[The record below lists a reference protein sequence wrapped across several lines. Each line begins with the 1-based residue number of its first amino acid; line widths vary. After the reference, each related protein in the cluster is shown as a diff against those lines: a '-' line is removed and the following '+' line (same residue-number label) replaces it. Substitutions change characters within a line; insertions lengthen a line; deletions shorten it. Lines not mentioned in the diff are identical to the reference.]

1 MHETFSPTLSAGPT
15 SSNSRLAALPRIVSE
30 VDSAP
35 DLDTALNIIV
45 RRTREVMAADVC
57 TVYFTDHE
65 QRRHV
70 FAATDGLPAALV
82 GQVKAGFG
90 RGLIGQVAD
99 SSRPINLARVPDE
112 LDREFLEQSGSGRFH
127 AFLGVPVT
135 HRRRVQ
141 GVLLVRH
148 REARRFDDADEAFLS
163 TLAAQLGSAIA
174 IARANG
180 ELCRLCRPGNSPSR
194 HLDGIAGAPGIAL
207 GTGVVLFAEDLQAVP
222 DRAPED
228 PDAEVERFR
237 QALFAVRAEITRVA
251 ATTETYLSPADR
263 ALFEAYVLML
273 DSPELVDTVIQ
284 HIHQGN
290 WAPGA
295 LREAIE
301 AHAQRFDQMEDEY
314 LRERATDIRALGA
327 RLLLQLQ
334 DSLVRRED
342 SPLDCILIGRAV
354 SAIDIGSV
362 PPGRLRGVISAE
374 GSPLAHAAI
383 VARALGIP
391 AVVGLAELPVSALD
405 GQELIVDGYN
415 GHVHLRPEPALREE
429 VAARIEHER
438 ELTESL
444 SSLHGVPAQTT
455 DGVEVALYINTGLAD
470 DMVQTAAE
478 DSAGIG
484 LFRSELPFML
494 YERFPSE
501 SEQVNL
507 YRQVLEAFAPRP
519 VNLRT
524 LDAGG
529 DKPLPYLN
537 TTAEPNPALGWR
549 GIRLTLDHPEIFLT
563 QLRAALRADLGIGN
577 LRLLLPM
584 VSDVDDL
591 EQALGLLER
600 AEQQL
605 VEEGFAVRHPAV
617 GIMVE
622 VPAAVYQLDKLAQ
635 KVDFLSVGTN
645 DLAQYLLASDRNNP
659 RVSSRLHHCHPA
671 LLQALWQIAQTATR
685 AGKQVTV
692 CGEMANEPACAL
704 LLLGMGFNAL
714 SISAMAIPRV
724 KWAIRGSSAA
734 QLKTLVE
741 KALHLDRSEY
751 IHRMIEQALP
761 DTEVDRT
768 RRQQHPVA

>member
-1 MHETFSPTLSAGPT
+1 MNQTYMHELPVPTLRSDHASG
-15 SSNSRLAALPRIVSE
+15 NSRLAALPRIVSE

-57 TVYFTDHE
+57 TVYFTDHD
-65 QRRHV
+65 QRHHV
-70 FAATDGLPAALV
+70 FAATDGLPDTLV

-90 RGLIGQVAD
+90 HGLIGQVAE
-99 SSRPINLARVPDE
+99 SSRPVNLPRVPED

-148 REARRFDDADEAFLS
+148 RTARRFDDADEAFLS

-180 ELCRLCRPGNSPSR
+180 ELCKLCRTGPTR

-207 GTGVVLFAEDLQAVP
+207 GKGVVLFAADLQAVP
-222 DRAPED
+222 DRVPGN
-228 PDAEVERFR
+228 PGSEVERFH
-237 QALFAVRAEITRVA
+237 QALSLVRAEITRVA

-263 ALFEAYVLML
+263 ALFDAYVLML

-301 AHAQRFDQMEDEY
+301 THAQRFDRMEDEY

-327 RLLLQLQ
+327 RILSHLQ
-334 DSLVRRED
+334 DTAVRPED
-342 SPLDCILIGRAV
+342 SPPDCILIGRQI
-354 SAIDIGSV
+354 SAIDIGFV

-391 AVVGLAELPVSALD
+391 AVVGLTEFPVAALD
-405 GQELIVDGYN
+405 NQEIIVDGYS
-415 GHVHLRPEPALREE
+415 GHVHLRPDPALRQE

-438 ELTESL
+438 ELNDAL
-444 SSLHGVPAQTT
+444 SALHGLPARTT
-455 DGVEVALYINTGLAD
+455 DGLDVTLYTNIGFAD
-470 DMVQTAAE
+470 DMVQTAAG

-501 SEQVNL
+501 SEQVSL
-507 YRQVLEAFAPRP
+507 YRQALEAFAPRP
-519 VNLRT
+519 VTLRT

-537 TTAEPNPALGWR
+537 TAEPNPALGWR

-584 VSDVDDL
+584 VSDMDDL

-605 VEEGFAVRHPAV
+605 LEEGFAVRHPAV

-635 KVDFLSVGTN
+635 RVDFLSVGTN

-659 RVSSRLHHCHPA
+659 RVSGRLNHCHPA
-671 LLQALWQIAQTATR
+671 LLQALEHIAQTAAR
-685 AGKQVTV
+685 AGKPVTV
-692 CGEMANEPACAL
+692 CGEMASEPACAL
-704 LLLGMGFNAL
+704 LLLGLGFNAL

-724 KWAIRGSSAA
+724 KWAIRSSSAA

-741 KALHLDRSEY
+741 KALRLDRSEH
-751 IHRMIEQALP
+751 IHRMIEQALR
-761 DTEVDRT
+761 DADADRT
-768 RRQQHPVA
+768 RRQ

>member
-1 MHETFSPTLSAGPT
+1 MHETFTPTLSAGPA
-15 SSNSRLAALPRIVSE
+15 SSNRLAALPRIVSE

-90 RGLIGQVAD
+90 CGLIGQVAE
-99 SSRPINLARVPDE
+99 SSRPINLARVPED
-112 LDREFLEQSGSGRFH
+112 LDREFLEQSGSERFH

-180 ELCRLCRPGNSPSR
+180 ELCSLCHPGTGPSR

-207 GTGVVLFAEDLQAVP
+207 GTGMVLFAQDLQAVP
-222 DRAPED
+222 DRAPGD
-228 PDAEVERFR
+228 PHDEIERFH
-237 QALFAVRAEITRVA
+237 QALSAVRAEITRVA
-251 ATTETYLSPADR
+251 STTETCLSPADR

-295 LREAIE
+295 LSEAIE

-327 RLLLQLQ
+327 RILLHLQ
-334 DSLVRRED
+334 DSLVRPDD
-342 SPLDCILIGRAV
+342 SPPDCILIGRAI

-415 GHVHLRPEPALREE
+415 GHVHLRPEPALRQE

-438 ELTESL
+438 ELTDSL
-444 SSLHGVPAQTT
+444 SHLHGLPAQTT
-455 DGVEVALYINTGLAD
+455 DGVEVDLYVNTGLAD
-470 DMVQTAAE
+470 DMAQTAAG

-501 SEQVNL
+501 SEQVGL
-507 YRQVLEAFAPRP
+507 YRQALEAFAPRP

-537 TTAEPNPALGWR
+537 TAEPNPALGWR

-584 VSDVDDL
+584 VSDVDDI

-600 AEQQL
+600 AEEQL
-605 VEEGFAVRHPAV
+605 LEEGFEVRRPAV

-622 VPAAVYQLDKLAQ
+622 VPAAVYQLDQLAR

-724 KWAIRGSSAA
+724 KWAIRNSSAA
-734 QLKTLVE
+734 QMRTLVE
-741 KALHLDRSEY
+741 KALHLDRSEHV
-751 IHRMIEQALP
+751 HRMIEQALP
-761 DTEVDRT
+761 DVEVDRT
-768 RRQQHPVA
+768 RRQ